1 MAYEIEDWID
11 EAMHHLTKDDSNSGF
26 ISKIIFRLNRMR
38 TQNRMANQINE
49 VKTRVVEMSHRHKRY
64 KLDASISTSDYTAI
78 DPRLCAL
85 YADAEALVGMDGPR
99 DEITKWFMGA
109 DQQLMVVSVL
119 GIGGLGKTALANEVY
134 KKIGGQFDCHA
145 FISISQKPDIM
156 CPPQNNHASRVITTT
171 RIEKVAMEC
180 CSYRCE
186 FIYKMKPLNEH
197 DSRRL
202 FFNRIFGSENACPER
217 FKGVSTGILQRCGG
231 LPLAIVSVSSLL
243 ANPAT
248 SVDRQWEY
256 VSNSLSDKFGIMPAL
271 DGMRNILHLSY
282 KNLPYHLKTC
292 FLYLGI
298 YPEDYIIRKS
308 DVVRQWITEGFVHK
322 AQVQD
327 AEDVAG
333 SYFNELVNR
342 SMILPTDIDYQN
354 NVVSCKL
361 HDMMLD
367 LILYEAAE
375 ERFFTVTDNFSTLL
389 GLHNSVHRLSL
400 QYDNGNHDTAAATTS
415 LTYLRS
421 LAIFGN
427 SKYMHMHHLSDF
439 KFLRV
444 LITVFSDA
452 VHQMS
457 LDLTGIRQLFQLRYV
472 KIEANIHVQI
482 QLPAQIQELKLLE
495 SIDIEWGSVCIPPDI
510 VHLPHLIHLVIPEGT
525 GLPDGIGNLK
535 SLITL
540 RSFDLGENSLHNI
553 RSIRELTNLKDLNL
567 CYSGKNVVS
576 NMETWIDVLRSS
588 LEKLSNL
595 KYLHLYWPGTCE
607 NGLCSLNPPSRH
619 LQRLEMAYWW
629 FSKVPKWIGGLHELH
644 VLKLAVKEVSDDDI
658 TLLAQLP
665 SLTNLGLRMRG
676 APKQKIIIYKKAFPV
691 LRYFKFWCSTPC
703 LVFEASVMSEELR
716 N

>member
-354 NVVSCKL
+354 NVVSL
-361 HDMMLD
+361 
-367 LILYEAAE
+367 
-375 ERFFTVTDNFSTLL
+375 
-389 GLHNSVHRLSL
+389 
-400 QYDNGNHDTAAATTS
+400 
-415 LTYLRS
+415 
-421 LAIFGN
+421 
-427 SKYMHMHHLSDF
+427 
-439 KFLRV
+439 
-444 LITVFSDA
+444 FSDA

>member
-38 TQNRMANQINE
+38 TQNRMTNQINK

-99 DEITKWFMGA
+99 DEITKWLMGA

-145 FISISQKPDIM
+145 FISISQKPDI
-156 CPPQNNHASRVITTT
+156 CALPKNNHASRVITTT

-342 SMILPTDIDYQN
+342 SMILHTDIDYQN
-354 NVVSCKL
+354 NVVSL
-361 HDMMLD
+361 
-367 LILYEAAE
+367 
-375 ERFFTVTDNFSTLL
+375 
-389 GLHNSVHRLSL
+389 
-400 QYDNGNHDTAAATTS
+400 
-415 LTYLRS
+415 
-421 LAIFGN
+421 
-427 SKYMHMHHLSDF
+427 
-439 KFLRV
+439 
-444 LITVFSDA
+444 FSDA

-457 LDLTGIRQLFQLRYV
+457 LDLTGIRQLFQLRDV

-553 RSIRELTNLKDLNL
+553 RSIRELTNLRDLNL

>member
-1 MAYEIEDWID
+1 MIIID
-11 EAMHHLTKDDSNSGF
+11 DLWDKSAWD
-26 ISKIIFRLNRMR
+26 IFR
-38 TQNRMANQINE
+38 
-49 VKTRVVEMSHRHKRY
+49 
-64 KLDASISTSDYTAI
+64 
-78 DPRLCAL
+78 CAL
-85 YADAEALVGMDGPR
+85 P
-99 DEITKWFMGA
+99 K
-109 DQQLMVVSVL
+109 
-119 GIGGLGKTALANEVY
+119 
-134 KKIGGQFDCHA
+134 
-145 FISISQKPDIM
+145 
-156 CPPQNNHASRVITTT
+156 NNHASRVITTT

-375 ERFFTVTDNFSTLL
+375 EKFFTVTDNFSTLL

-553 RSIRELTNLKDLNL
+553 RSIRELTNLRDLNL

>member
-1 MAYEIEDWID
+1 
-11 EAMHHLTKDDSNSGF
+11 
-26 ISKIIFRLNRMR
+26 
-38 TQNRMANQINE
+38 
-49 VKTRVVEMSHRHKRY
+49 
-64 KLDASISTSDYTAI
+64 
-78 DPRLCAL
+78 
-85 YADAEALVGMDGPR
+85 
-99 DEITKWFMGA
+99 
-109 DQQLMVVSVL
+109 
-119 GIGGLGKTALANEVY
+119 
-134 KKIGGQFDCHA
+134 
-145 FISISQKPDIM
+145 
-156 CPPQNNHASRVITTT
+156 
-171 RIEKVAMEC
+171 MEC

-342 SMILPTDIDYQN
+342 SMILPTDIDYQD

-375 ERFFTVTDNFSTLL
+375 ENFFTVTDNFSTLL

-553 RSIRELTNLKDLNL
+553 RSIRELTNLRDLNL

-595 KYLHLYWPGTCE
+595 KYLHLYYI
-607 NGLCSLNPPSRH
+607 GLVLVK
-619 LQRLEMAYWW
+619 MAY
-629 FSKVPKWIGGLHELH
+629 
-644 VLKLAVKEVSDDDI
+644 VL
-658 TLLAQLP
+658 
-665 SLTNLGLRMRG
+665 
-676 APKQKIIIYKKAFPV
+676 
-691 LRYFKFWCSTPC
+691 
-703 LVFEASVMSEELR
+703 
-716 N
+716 

>member
-11 EAMHHLTKDDSNSGF
+11 EAMHHITKDDSNSGF

-38 TQNRMANQINE
+38 TQNRMTNQINE

-99 DEITKWFMGA
+99 DEITKWLMGA

-145 FISISQKPDIM
+145 FISISQKPDIVRILSNILSQLGKETFTPS
-156 CPPQNNHASRVITTT
+156 CEIHGVLKGEST
-171 RIEKVAMEC
+171 RQ
-180 CSYRCE
+180 
-186 FIYKMKPLNEH
+186 KMKPLNEH

-375 ERFFTVTDNFSTLL
+375 EKFFTVTDNFSTLL

-457 LDLTGIRQLFQLRYV
+457 LDLTGIRQLFQLRDV

-553 RSIRELTNLKDLNL
+553 RSIRELTNLRDLNL

-665 SLTNLGLRMRG
+665 SLTNLRLRMRG